1 MVNNLILDTDI
12 DWKVSPQ
19 PVPYPDAIQFMEQRV
34 NEIIAGKAAECVW
47 LLEHPPLYTAGTS
60 AKQTDLLIPDRFP
73 VYQTGRGGE
82 FTYHGPGQRII
93 YIMLDLNKRR
103 KDVRW
108 FIEEIEG
115 WIIEVCAEFG
125 INAETRE
132 GRVGLWVTHPDASSN
147 SDHQIRSKGP
157 GGMPGREEKIAALGI
172 RMRRWVSFHGA
183 SLNLNPEL
191 EHFNGIV
198 PCGIKEHGV
207 TSFSNLEKEFSTD
220 QVDEALRRLFHQH
233 F

>member
-1 MVNNLILDTDI
+1 MVNNLILNTDI
-12 DWKVSPQ
+12 DWKVSHQ
-19 PVPYPDAIQFMEQRV
+19 PVAYPDAIQFMEQRV
-34 NEIIAGKAAECVW
+34 NQIIAGKAAECVW

-60 AKQTDLLIPDRFP
+60 AKQSDLLLPDQFP

-108 FIEEIEG
+108 FIEEIES

-125 INAETRE
+125 ITAEKRD
-132 GRVGLWVTHPDASSN
+132 GRVGLWVARAASIQVA
-147 SDHQIRSKGP
+147 DHQTSRATFANMSTI
-157 GGMPGREEKIAALGI
+157 EDKIAALGI

-198 PCGIKEHGV
+198 PCGIKGHGV
-207 TSFSNLEKEFSTD
+207 TSFAELGKNISTD
-220 QVDEALRRLFHQH
+220 QADETLQRLFYKH